1 MIAALALLLLAG
13 EAAWIER
20 DERYADAKACVAGL
34 TALAQGAAGEGYD
47 AVKGPYPI
55 ADGDVRIHTVKAEG
69 NGHRIHEYR
78 CLAERMSARS
88 WHHSMEEAEDD
99 LTIEAMARNAEWLKK
114 GAPEQ

>member
-47 AVKGPYPI
+47 AAHP
-55 ADGDVRIHTVKAEG
+55 
-69 NGHRIHEYR
+69 
-78 CLAERMSARS
+78 
-88 WHHSMEEAEDD
+88 
-99 LTIEAMARNAEWLKK
+99 
-114 GAPEQ
+114 